1 MENVEESEGF
11 YAFSYTLCDDTIQLA
26 STVWIPPPEGILK
39 CNVDAAM
46 LDNHM
51 GFGVVIR
58 DHEGGEVEEYGFTNV
73 LTIRCD
79 CDHRKMVK
87 SGDFLKT
94 ACMNLTE
101 LQRYWSPSVF
111 ENRNVTDLDGL
122 RLSPRVLFSFR
133 KIIRRRRRSSPQVAS
148 PSTV

>member
-1 MENVEESEGF
+1 
-11 YAFSYTLCDDTIQLA
+11 
-26 STVWIPPPEGILK
+26 
-39 CNVDAAM
+39 M
-46 LDNHM
+46 LSLTKKQ
-51 GFGVVIR
+51 
-58 DHEGGEVEEYGFTNV
+58 GGEVEEYEFTNV

-87 SGDFLKT
+87 SGDFLET

-133 KIIRRRRRSSPQVAS
+133 KIIRHDSRLNVDDGSHCHAEWEMEKRTGREIDDLEVRGVEATAVFGWRMEEAKKNGEPRVF
-148 PSTV
+148 

>member
-1 MENVEESEGF
+1 MRNHIKKFFFRYLTHES
-11 YAFSYTLCDDTIQLA
+11 
-26 STVWIPPPEGILK
+26 
-39 CNVDAAM
+39 
-46 LDNHM
+46 
-51 GFGVVIR
+51 
-58 DHEGGEVEEYGFTNV
+58 GEVEEYGFTNV

-87 SGDFLKT
+87 SGDFLET

-133 KIIRRRRRSSPQVAS
+133 KIIRRRRRSSPQIAS